1 MGVSFLQSYPIEAT
15 PDNRWR
21 VSLGDC
27 YATSPLALGLIFHV
41 EDVATLGEVQVAQVR
56 TEADVIRADGIEHV
70 VTVLPV
76 MANLDGTDHPEATVE
91 RTFLRFE
98 AAKAREEAVRRAD
111 DGDFTG
117 AAQSLRAACHGM
129 ADWARRDAVMRE
141 ERDDLML
148 EASRLENRDYS
159 AADRKYHQARSVS
172 AREMKEAYLR
182 KISRQ
187 KPQD

>member
-1 MGVSFLQSYPIEAT
+1 
-15 PDNRWR
+15 
-21 VSLGDC
+21 
-27 YATSPLALGLIFHV
+27 
-41 EDVATLGEVQVAQVR
+41 
-56 TEADVIRADGIEHV
+56 
-70 VTVLPV
+70 
-76 MANLDGTDHPEATVE
+76 
-91 RTFLRFE
+91 
-98 AAKAREEAVRRAD
+98 
-111 DGDFTG
+111 
-117 AAQSLRAACHGM
+117 M